1 MNKEKSIVIVE
12 NHTIVREGLRLLLS
26 SHGKFQVVGEA
37 EDGIGAIRCA
47 QELQP
52 DLILMDISMPRM
64 NGMEAIG
71 EVKKQSPN
79 TRILILTVHK
89 TEEYVHASLKA
100 GADGYI
106 SKDANHNE
114 LLMAIENVLCG
125 KRYLSPEI
133 SNKVINGYLEGRKG
147 LEQDFKWNS
156 LTTRERAV
164 LKLVAEGLRNKE
176 IADLLC
182 ISLNTVEKHRDNLMK
197 KLDLHN
203 ASSLTLYAQEKGLL
217 SE

>member
-1 MNKEKSIVIVE
+1 VNKEKSIVIVE

>member
-1 MNKEKSIVIVE
+1 M
-12 NHTIVREGLRLLLS
+12 LS

>member
-1 MNKEKSIVIVE
+1 
-12 NHTIVREGLRLLLS
+12 LLS

>member
-1 MNKEKSIVIVE
+1 
-12 NHTIVREGLRLLLS
+12 
-26 SHGKFQVVGEA
+26 
-37 EDGIGAIRCA
+37 
-47 QELQP
+47 
-52 DLILMDISMPRM
+52 
-64 NGMEAIG
+64 
-71 EVKKQSPN
+71 
-79 TRILILTVHK
+79 
-89 TEEYVHASLKA
+89 
-100 GADGYI
+100 
-106 SKDANHNE
+106 
-114 LLMAIENVLCG
+114 
-125 KRYLSPEI
+125 
-133 SNKVINGYLEGRKG
+133 VINGYLEGRKG